1 MWVVAEGD
9 SVGRSCFAS
18 SGIRD
23 EGHGVTNGDGV
34 AAAALLK
41 AMVRDVPTA
50 VLVTDLEG
58 RVLLANRSAR
68 RLLGKPG
75 HVSLV
80 EGVHSEDAHRLRA
93 YISMLAGD
101 ATHRSVHLAELQVRW
116 GDVDRVV
123 AVDGRRIKGLPGFRG
138 IVFSLQDVSQYVEE
152 LQSLRRSAYLDPMT
166 GLPNRAAM
174 WNAIQQAFRTR
185 QNGSV
190 LMVDLD
196 DFKGIN
202 DRHGH
207 AAGDQVLTTVAQ
219 RLRRVVHEIG
229 TVARFGGDEFVILL
243 PAADEDEARRVM
255 QLVVHEV
262 SRAIPV
268 GLEDLVVGASV
279 GGAVLAGRHPDD
291 ALRRADEAL
300 YRAKSTGR
308 GQTCLWSDDD
318 EEWRVRRADVRQEL
332 DRLRKALEAERVTAR
347 TDVGT
352 GLPNTRRLLEDLRG
366 LCDPSRPRSVGLVF
380 IDLDYFG
387 AINKEHGDAA
397 GDDVLRTVA
406 DVFRAAC
413 RGDDVVYRK
422 GGEEFVVVLPGAE
435 IDQAARVGE
444 RFRRRLSEHGIPHRG
459 TPDMPFVT
467 LSAGVATA
475 ELVDDGSVDELMRV
489 AAMRMLTA
497 KQTGRNR
504 VVSHGGTT
512 T

>member
-1 MWVVAEGD
+1 MTVGSGSGSAE
-9 SVGRSCFAS
+9 
-18 SGIRD
+18 
-23 EGHGVTNGDGV
+23 
-34 AAAALLK
+34 LLK

-80 EGVHSEDAHRLRA
+80 EGVHAEDAHRLRA
-93 YISMLAGD
+93 YIAMLAGD
-101 ATHRSVHLAELQVRW
+101 STHRSVHLAELQVRW

-138 IVFSLQDVSQYVEE
+138 LVFSLQDVSQYVEE
-152 LQSLRRSAYLDPMT
+152 LQSLRRSAYVDPLT

-185 QNGSV
+185 QNGTV

-202 DRHGH
+202 DRYGH
-207 AAGDQVLTTVAQ
+207 PAGDQVLTTVAQ
-219 RLRRVVHEIG
+219 RLRRSVHEIG
-229 TVARFGGDEFVILL
+229 TVARFGGDEFVVLL
-243 PAADEDEARRVM
+243 PAGGEDDARRVM
-255 QLVVHEV
+255 DLIVHEV
-262 SRAIPV
+262 SRPIPV
-268 GLEDLVVGASV
+268 GLDDLVVGASV
-279 GGAVLAGRHPDD
+279 GGAVLGGRHPDD

-300 YRAKSTGR
+300 YRAKSSGR

-332 DRLRKALEAERVTAR
+332 DRLRKALEAERQTAR

-352 GLPNTRRLLEDLRG
+352 GLPNTRRMLEDLKA
-366 LCDPSRPRSVGLVF
+366 LCDPENPRPVGLVF

-387 AINKEHGDAA
+387 AVNKTHGDTG
-397 GDDVLRTVA
+397 GDEVLRAVA
-406 DVFRAAC
+406 EVFRDAC
-413 RGDDVVYRK
+413 RGEDMVYRK
-422 GGEEFVVVLPGAE
+422 GGEEFVVVLPGADL
-435 IDQAARVGE
+435 DQAERVGE

-459 TPDMPFVT
+459 RPDMPFVT

-475 ELVDDGSVDELMRV
+475 ELVDEASVDALMRA

-497 KQTGRNR
+497 KQAGRNR
-504 VVSHGGTT
+504 VVGQGGAAS
-512 T
+512 

>member
-1 MWVVAEGD
+1 MRHD
-9 SVGRSCFAS
+9 
-18 SGIRD
+18 
-23 EGHGVTNGDGV
+23 DGV
-34 AAAALLK
+34 ATAALLK

-68 RLLGKPG
+68 RLIGKPG

-93 YISMLAGD
+93 YMKMLAGD
-101 ATHRSVHLAELQVRW
+101 ATHRSVHLSELQVRW

-123 AVDGRRIKGLPGFRG
+123 AVDGRRLRGVPGFRG
-138 IVFSLQDVSQYVEE
+138 LVFSLQDVSQYVEE
-152 LQSLRRSAYLDPMT
+152 LQSLRRAAYVDALT

-219 RLRRVVHEIG
+219 RLRRVVTEIG

-243 PAADEDEARRVM
+243 PAGGEEDARRVM
-255 QLVVHEV
+255 DAVVHEV
-262 SRAIPV
+262 SRPIPV
-268 GLEDLVVGASV
+268 GLDDLVVGASV
-279 GGAVLAGRHPDD
+279 GGAVLGGRHPDD

-318 EEWRVRRADVRQEL
+318 EEWRVRRADVRHEL
-332 DRLRKALEAERVTAR
+332 ERLRQALEAERITAR

-352 GLPNTRRLLEDLRG
+352 GLPNTRRLLEDLRA
-366 LCDPSRPRSVGLVF
+366 LCDPEHPRPVGLVF
-380 IDLDYFG
+380 IDLDHFG
-387 AINKEHGDAA
+387 AINKKHGDPR
-397 GDDVLRTVA
+397 GDRVLREVA
-406 DVFRAAC
+406 QVFRDAC

-422 GGEEFVVVLPGAE
+422 GGEEFVVVLPGADLE
-435 IDQAARVGE
+435 QAARVGE
-444 RFRRRLSEHGIPHRG
+444 RFRRRLSERGIPHLGRG
-459 TPDMPFVT
+459 DTPVVT

-475 ELVDDGSVDELMRV
+475 ALVDDSSVDELMRV

-497 KQTGRNR
+497 KQSGRNR
-504 VVSHGGTT
+504 VISQGASAG
-512 T
+512 

>member
-1 MWVVAEGD
+1 MAV
-9 SVGRSCFAS
+9 
-18 SGIRD
+18 
-23 EGHGVTNGDGV
+23 GDGT
-34 AAAALLK
+34 AAAALLR

-68 RLLGKPG
+68 RLIGKPG

-80 EGVHSEDAHRLRA
+80 EGVHADDAHRLRA
-93 YISMLAGD
+93 YIAMLAAD

-116 GDVDRVV
+116 GDVERVV

-138 IVFSLQDVSQYVEE
+138 LVFSLQDVSQYVEE
-152 LQSLRRSAYLDPMT
+152 LQSLRRSAYVDALT

-202 DRHGH
+202 DRFGH

-219 RLRRVVHEIG
+219 RLRRAVHEIG

-243 PAADEDEARRVM
+243 PAGGEDDARRVM
-255 QLVVHEV
+255 NVVVHEV
-262 SRAIPV
+262 GRPIPV
-268 GLEDLVVGASV
+268 GLDDLVVGVSV
-279 GGAVLAGRHPDD
+279 GGAVLGGHHPDD

-300 YRAKSTGR
+300 YRAKSSGR

-332 DRLRKALEAERVTAR
+332 DRLRKALEAERKKAR

-366 LCDPSRPRSVGLVF
+366 LCDPARPQPVGLVF

-387 AINKEHGDAA
+387 AINKQHGDST
-397 GDDVLRTVA
+397 GDDVLRQVA

-413 RGDDVVYRK
+413 RGQDTVYRK
-422 GGEEFVVVLPGAE
+422 GGEEFVVVLPGA
-435 IDQAARVGE
+435 DHAQAVRVGE
-444 RFRRRLSEHGIPHRG
+444 RFRRRLVEHGITHRG
-459 TPDMPFVT
+459 RADMPFVT

-497 KQTGRNR
+497 KQSGRNR
-504 VVSHGGTT
+504 VVSEGGAST
-512 T
+512 